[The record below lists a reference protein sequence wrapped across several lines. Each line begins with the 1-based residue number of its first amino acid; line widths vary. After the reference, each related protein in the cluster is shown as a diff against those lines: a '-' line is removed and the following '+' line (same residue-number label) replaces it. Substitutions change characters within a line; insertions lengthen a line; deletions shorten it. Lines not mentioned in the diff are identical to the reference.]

1 MKPISLRTVALAAP
15 IFSLLAVANCAPDDT
30 TTPPVT
36 GTAGSG
42 TAGSGTAGSGTAGIT
57 GTSGNTGTSGS
68 VGTGGASTAGT
79 GGVGTAG
86 AATAGNSAGGTTAG
100 TGGVGTAGTGGAP
113 PAVTVDGIL
122 SGASD
127 FGNAGWKDS
136 WWVTGCNVKAG
147 HDCITVPDA
156 QCHSTDD
163 AAGGSEGKGARTIEK
178 FPVGGVAGQHYK
190 VTFSFNAVTEAK
202 KYDGGKRDVTGV
214 AADVESGISDT
225 FYRDG
230 NSPAS
235 NYNVIKM
242 TVFDD
247 KNMPVRHF
255 YMNSFP
261 DTSYE
266 SHRTFLASYK
276 KVIVIVGGGHVEHLV
291 QDSNCHAID
300 NCGAGNVSD
309 TECNGARSLPGG
321 DNALMLPAKYKDPKD
336 GTLKNTPLVAPGI
349 PGASLAQPW
358 HAQAGHLKVT
368 AIEATNDPVTMDY
381 PNP

>member
-15 IFSLLAVANCAPDDT
+15 LLISALVVGGACAPEDT
-30 TTPPVT
+30 TGTP
-36 GTAGSG
+36 
-42 TAGSGTAGSGTAGIT
+42 
-57 GTSGNTGTSGS
+57 
-68 VGTGGASTAGT
+68 GG
-79 GGVGTAG
+79 
-86 AATAGNSAGGTTAG
+86 GGT
-100 TGGVGTAGTGGAP
+100 GTAGTGAGT
-113 PAVTVDGIL
+113 PAVSGSATGGTPSAGGSTGASGTSTGGSATGGSGTGGSATGGSGTGGSATGGSAGAGGGTGDPVTVEGIL

-156 QCHSTDD
+156 QCHSSDD
-163 AAGGSEGKGARTIEK
+163 AAGGTEGKGARTIEK

-202 KYDGGKRDVTGV
+202 KYDGGTRDVPGV
-214 AADVESGISDT
+214 AADVESGVSDT

-235 NYNVIKM
+235 NYNVIKL

-261 DTSYE
+261 ETSYE

-276 KVIVIVGGGHVEHLV
+276 KVIVIVGGGHIEHLV

-300 NCGAGNVSD
+300 NCGPGNVPDDS
-309 TECNGARSLPGG
+309 CNGPRNLPGG
-321 DNALMLPAKYKDPKD
+321 DGTLMLPAKYKDPKD
-336 GTLKNTPLVAPGI
+336 GTVKNTPLVAPGI

-368 AIEATNDPVTMDY
+368 AIEATTDPVTMNY